1 MTNAGCLWSSGM
13 RDHLGKTSKTP
24 RSDAAHR
31 SSQQVFGEM
40 RASDPFAEE
49 LRGVGATRSARAAR
63 TERPSVSERRGG
75 RHGQRGGVAGAIWG
89 MTRDTQVDAA
99 ADTLPQAVSADAA
112 RPPTAMGSEE
122 EDEIDFGEG
131 TDIDLAGALVK
142 IWSEESD
149 DSERSPK
156 RWLPPTS
163 PCSCPQPVSTHRRAL
178 CPTQRRRR
186 SWPPGSLRRP
196 LQLSRKPMRAVLL
209 VEGVALLRPP
219 SSPPLPPPVAVSAQ
233 PWERCGV
240 PPPVGGYVYAAGRSV
255 MRLQRGKPAGRCTI
269 TCYLHR
275 SCNLLLN
282 LDRTPLDAERFRKL
296 YALPL

>member
-1 MTNAGCLWSSGM
+1 MTNAGFLWSSGM
-13 RDHLGKTSKTP
+13 RGHLGKTSKTP

-156 RWLPPTS
+156 RGLPPTS

-186 SWPPGSLRRP
+186 SWPPRSLRRP

-219 SSPPLPPPVAVSAQ
+219 SSPPPTGGGKRSALGAVRGTAAGWRLCVCSWAIRHEASAGQACWAMHDHMLPPQELQ
-233 PWERCGV
+233 PALE
-240 PPPVGGYVYAAGRSV
+240 PRSHT
-255 MRLQRGKPAGRCTI
+255 A
-269 TCYLHR
+269 
-275 SCNLLLN
+275 
-282 LDRTPLDAERFRKL
+282 
-296 YALPL
+296 